1 MIRQNL
7 LPILRKWKIWLAV
20 FLAAAVFT
28 VSGAWLSREVARNQ
42 AEIDRTWEEMTVNFR
57 LGPGRKSLSSTFTLK
72 FAQIRKLIELDCYE
86 SFDLE
91 MTVPRGAAFVSD
103 KHPVIDLETGTVTEP
118 PPESFVPCSLVWAAS
133 PGDKYGPIPK
143 WGESREMAISPALAE
158 YFGVEAGGFLTMYSR
173 NKIGFTTTK
182 ITAVNAEI
190 PHPEKRGEQEHGGA
204 LRQDPEDR
212 QHALAL

>member
-20 FLAAAVFT
+20 FLAAAAFT

-118 PPESFVPCSLVWAAS
+118 PPESFVPCALIWAAS

-143 WGESREMAISPALAE
+143 WDKGFGMAISPALAE
-158 YFGVEAGGFLTMYSR
+158 LFGVEAGVPDAFQGIPVVDQQGVFIPEGIHQRFHLDHSHRT
-173 NKIGFTTTK
+173 G
-182 ITAVNAEI
+182 TAAGIICSKNHTVYIAG
-190 PHPEKRGEQEHGGA
+190 H
-204 LRQDPEDR
+204 
-212 QHALAL
+212 